1 MGVFGTLQTGA
12 SRSLLDQWGGVD
24 GDGGWTYFSTSRWE
38 VSSCLTG
45 TWGSCLGMNPRMP
58 FISTPID
65 PLLCMGVFGTLQ
77 TGASRSLLD
86 QWPHWT
92 YFGLVCP
99 QKRRRVHAKAIYK
112 TYVET
117 LSLPESNIWT
127 IWRHLN
133 LKWKFPAVK
142 CVLQSCAKF
151 NSHVTAVIRTKSNA
165 HETQHRGNMR

>member
-1 MGVFGTLQTGA
+1 M
-12 SRSLLDQWGGVD
+12 
-24 GDGGWTYFSTSRWE
+24 
-38 VSSCLTG
+38 SSCLTG

-86 QWPHWT
+86 QWGGVDGDGGWT

-151 NSHVTAVIRTKSNA
+151 NSHVTAVIEQNPTHTKPNIEGTWGSLYPKIGTFNVSYGGLMYFVRLTY
-165 HETQHRGNMR
+165 HSM